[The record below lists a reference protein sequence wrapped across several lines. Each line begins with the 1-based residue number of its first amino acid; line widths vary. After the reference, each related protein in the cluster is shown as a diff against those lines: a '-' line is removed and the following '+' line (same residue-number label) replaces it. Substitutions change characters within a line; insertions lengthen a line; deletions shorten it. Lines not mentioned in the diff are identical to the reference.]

1 MNGYVSLNLDK
12 EHMSHLKTLLDHFLP
27 VRLLLITCLLITA
40 WGCRQDVS
48 EQAPIKIYAGA
59 GLRPALAELT
69 EQFREQTGLTCEVD
83 YGGSGLILSRAKADD
98 QADLFIPGD
107 VWYVDRL
114 DELTS
119 NVQQKT
125 TISYFVPT
133 IIVQK
138 GNPKQIK
145 GIADFEREDIKVA
158 LGNPKACQIGRL
170 CVKILANAGLD
181 AEGLAA
187 KLSLTVNELAVWVKM
202 KDVDAS
208 IVWDAIAA
216 HVADDIDM
224 LEIPREHNEISTVV
238 AGLLKTSQHPEAAR
252 QLLAFI
258 TSPAGQRTLQA
269 KGYRIGP
276 PYADE

>member
-1 MNGYVSLNLDK
+1 
-12 EHMSHLKTLLDHFLP
+12 MSHLKTLLDHFLP

-145 GIADFEREDIKVA
+145 VFFSHTLRPVIEEIT
-158 LGNPKACQIGRL
+158 C
-170 CVKILANAGLD
+170 
-181 AEGLAA
+181 
-187 KLSLTVNELAVWVKM
+187 LAVIKKIEFEPVQ
-202 KDVDAS
+202 AQN
-208 IVWDAIAA
+208 
-216 HVADDIDM
+216 HV
-224 LEIPREHNEISTVV
+224 L
-238 AGLLKTSQHPEAAR
+238 
-252 QLLAFI
+252 
-258 TSPAGQRTLQA
+258 
-269 KGYRIGP
+269 
-276 PYADE
+276 